1 MKSPDIYEK
10 KLAEQTVLLKEC
22 QKRHKIDSCMKCNDL
37 IGCEIRKNYVNAV
50 YQSMNK
56 GAGGGFEF

>member
-1 MKSPDIYEK
+1 MGDSLDNQKIVV
-10 KLAEQTVLLKEC
+10 EQC
-22 QKRHKIDSCMKCNDL
+22 QESKKIDSCMKCKEVL
-37 IGCEIRKNYVNAV
+37 KCEIRKNYVNSV

>member
-1 MKSPDIYEK
+1 MEK
-10 KLAEQTVLLKEC
+10 DKWEIALDNQKIVVEQC
-22 QKRHKIDSCMKCNDL
+22 QESKNIDSCMRCTEVLKC
-37 IGCEIRKNYVNAV
+37 EVRKIYVNSV